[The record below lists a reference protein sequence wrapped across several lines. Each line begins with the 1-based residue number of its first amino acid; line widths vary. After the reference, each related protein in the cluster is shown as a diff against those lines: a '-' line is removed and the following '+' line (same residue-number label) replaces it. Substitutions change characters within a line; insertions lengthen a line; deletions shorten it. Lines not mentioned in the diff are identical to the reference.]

1 MRRNILFYQKSINY
15 KDNLLG
21 FKIHYFQLNMHFSR
35 YSFILAVFITFI
47 KFTSNEM
54 SYDNTNEI
62 SNNYISI
69 KLLNMIKDKY
79 NLQKSSLSLYT
90 L

>member
-1 MRRNILFYQKSINY
+1 
-15 KDNLLG
+15 
-21 FKIHYFQLNMHFSR
+21 
-35 YSFILAVFITFI
+35 
-47 KFTSNEM
+47 M

-79 NLQKSSLSLYT
+79 NLQKSSPIIIYIMSDH
-90 L
+90 